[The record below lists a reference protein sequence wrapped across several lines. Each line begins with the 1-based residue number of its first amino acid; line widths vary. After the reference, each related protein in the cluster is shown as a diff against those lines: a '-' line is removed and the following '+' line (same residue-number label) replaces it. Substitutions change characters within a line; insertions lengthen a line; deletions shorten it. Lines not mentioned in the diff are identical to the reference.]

1 MKKTMALA
9 TLCWLLLL
17 AGIASAATV
26 DFEEFGG
33 PPWDLGPESYW
44 NGSDGSGGFNS
55 EGAFFNNTYTDYGGG
70 FYAWYGWSV
79 SNMTDTTTP
88 GYENQYSANTGEG
101 ADGSEFYA
109 VAYVSEP
116 GEACVEL
123 PAGQLPESL
132 MVTNTTYA
140 TLSMLYGDDFTDPFG
155 GPTGDDPD
163 WFLLTVTGI
172 DNQDQI
178 VGTVDFYLADYR
190 FDESADDYIV
200 AEWTSVDLA
209 GLSGAATLSFGLS
222 SSDVGPYGL
231 NTPAYFAMDNLVF
244 TPEPASAVLFLVGL
258 VLLKRRKPSCT
269 RTVGPR
275 SVARPARRLRNLVW
289 CVPDM
294 RSKS

>member
-1 MKKTMALA
+1 MKETMTLA
-9 TLCWLLLL
+9 MSCWLLLS
-17 AGIASAATV
+17 AGVASAATV

-88 GYENQYSANTGEG
+88 GYENQYSANTGQG

-116 GEACVEL
+116 GDAHVEL
-123 PAGQLPESL
+123 PAGQLPESM

-140 TLSMLYGDDFTDPFG
+140 TLSMLYGDDFTEPFG

-163 WFLLTVTGI
+163 WFLLTVTGL

-222 SSDVGPYGL
+222 SSDVGPYGM

-244 TPEPASAVLFLVGL
+244 TPEPASAVLLLVGL
-258 VLLKRRKPSCT
+258 VLMKRRKRPRT
-269 RTVGPR
+269 RAV
-275 SVARPARRLRNLVW
+275 
-289 CVPDM
+289 
-294 RSKS
+294 